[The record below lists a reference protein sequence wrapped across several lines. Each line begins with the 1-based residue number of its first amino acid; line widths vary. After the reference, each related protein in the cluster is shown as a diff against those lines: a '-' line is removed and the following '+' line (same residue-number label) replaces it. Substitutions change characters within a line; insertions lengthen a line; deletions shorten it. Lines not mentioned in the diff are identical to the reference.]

1 MSSVFIEGVGYI
13 AIDKNK
19 SEADKQAT
27 IKYMKEV
34 APKYETLGGF
44 WSGFDDT
51 KSMIYRWG
59 QKLVSSE
66 DEEKNRWYQEQ
77 IKQWGQ
83 MVGVYDSIALAKYYE
98 DITANRELTSSE
110 QADLDAN
117 TTAMT
122 EFQNDMFDAYDNRE
136 GDISDVQKKY
146 GYEQEELS
154 VLEGLQEFGKM
165 FANDPSYALG
175 SIAGM
180 VVKDPELLLLHYLRI
195 PSIAGQAS
203 ARAVQLAQQA
213 VRMQPKYVEKV
224 GKFMQNSRI
233 QAGIGRNVE
242 GATYGGV
249 YEALHDLTFNGYI
262 KKENVERGI
271 ALGALLGTAFG
282 GISGNV
288 GKSSWLVSKTGSETV
303 AKKMQ
308 QAKDS
313 VKNKPIKQP
322 IDVSVEALNKNYP
335 KNRVVTPEEVLLPE
349 GLSHKARA
357 DLWYT
362 RGVQILA
369 DDFLKKNPKA
379 GDYDAAVKNTNKTQ
393 QNHAQMVLKESK
405 LLTKQKK
412 NGEAVYTKDEIEGLA
427 AKNVAKK
434 LEKEYKINFVA
445 EGTKSTKSTKWGT
458 NREKNR
464 GLQDIEK
471 GVVTRSADDFAY
483 RFDDSIKPPA
493 EATAKQILRAGGVG
507 GVAGYFIA
515 SEDKDYGAILGMSA
529 AIATRMFVKGVDVN
543 QAKIRMKFYDVADK
557 SKSMQRMLE
566 LYTGKTMATIK
577 STLKGDNPKMTHESF
592 LNFVENHSTT
602 NKQFGKKARKALPE
616 EQQNAINAVREL
628 MNTYKTLA
636 KDYGVLK
643 SEQFIDDYIAHI
655 FKNKPPTGTVLGSV
669 KRSIGEALVDT
680 TNNAR
685 VRKLNDTISNIAK
698 KYPNLDIETDVFKIL
713 DGYSRGMSKAIAGS
727 FLVKN
732 LGKVGVLEGK
742 NPMGIIINAGE
753 KTRITAKEMG
763 YKTVDQ
769 PALEG
774 KLIHPLIKN
783 SLEDYFRT
791 SVGSPLLLDKILAVN
806 NALKRVAISFSFF
819 HAQSLVLSALYAGAY
834 VFSKSGKAKM
844 KRVRALVDGQWE
856 TNKLKVNSS
865 GEIIETTRNML
876 PNQLGDFTEASLLK
890 ELANNGVEI
899 GVKANE
905 FVDAGYSHVKKLYD
919 KVPVVGKAQDWIDK
933 WTWDIMHDKLKV
945 FSYLT
950 AKERA
955 LSGTNRGIGKIL
967 PTEKKPLTEL
977 EAQKIAGA
985 FVNDAFGGQ
994 RHTKLALE
1002 WQKKA
1007 LENANNP
1014 KGAIYQWIALATSPS
1029 KAKLSN
1035 LFLFS
1040 PDWTISN
1047 LRIAFRGMGMTKDII
1062 SKIAKGGKLTAQE
1075 VADWNMYAGYMTRA
1089 LLSTSMLAYMAN
1101 KLLADK
1107 DTDFD
1112 MQDFWLTGRLELGNG
1127 EEMVVSKQIAEPL
1140 HWLQHPLQTALNK
1153 GSTLPKSVAELF
1165 LGRKYITLKHEN
1177 YIGPSMDRT
1186 NPKDLAG
1193 WVFGK
1198 TPISASPW
1206 RRMLTDDESFT
1217 EATKKGLFGAF
1228 GSPIYPSN
1236 N

>member
-1 MSSVFIEGVGYI
+1 MSSKFIPGLGFVAVSSSKSPEERDATFQYYEDI
-13 AIDKNK
+13 APQYN
-19 SEADKQAT
+19 E
-27 IKYMKEV
+27 
-34 APKYETLGGF
+34 LGGF
-44 WSGFDDT
+44 QQGFDDVHSIAYEAWKQVNRT
-51 KSMIYRWG
+51 DDENKNAWMEREVEEWG
-59 QKLVSSE
+59 GLV
-66 DEEKNRWYQEQ
+66 
-77 IKQWGQ
+77 GFT
-83 MVGVYDSIALAKYYE
+83 DSIALEEYFKKIE
-98 DITANRELTSSE
+98 NLRPLNDTEKSDRQSNILSMENFK
-110 QADLDAN
+110 ADMYN
-117 TTAMT
+117 
-122 EFQNDMFDAYDNRE
+122 AYDNE
-136 GDISDVQKKY
+136 DGDISDVQQKY
-146 GYEQEELS
+146 GYDEEELGI
-154 VLEGLQEFGKM
+154 LGGLAAMGKM
-165 FANDPSYALG
+165 LFTDTGYMG
-175 SIAGM
+175 GQITGM
-180 VVKDPELLLLHYLRI
+180 VAKDPEMLLLGLFRI
-195 PSIAGQAS
+195 PAMAGQLT
-203 ARAVQLAQQA
+203 ARATQMATMAMKV
-213 VRMQPKYVEKV
+213 QPKYVQGLSKAI
-224 GKFMQNSRI
+224 QSNRSR
-233 QAGIGRNVE
+233 AAIGRGVE
-242 GATYGGV
+242 GAVYGGV
-249 YEALHDLTFNGYI
+249 YEALHDLTFNGHI

-308 QAKDS
+308 QAKNN
-313 VKNKPIKQP
+313 VKNKSIKQP

-335 KNRVVTPEEVLLPE
+335 KNRIVTPEEVLLPE

-362 RGVQILA
+362 RGVQILT
-369 DDFLKKNPKA
+369 DDFLKNNPKA
-379 GDYDAAVKNTNKTQ
+379 ADYDLAVLNTKQTQ
-393 QNHAQMVLKESK
+393 QKHAQMVLKESK
-405 LLTKQKK
+405 LLAKQKK
-412 NGEAVYTKDEIEGLA
+412 NGEAIYTKDEIEGLA

-493 EATAKQILRAGGVG
+493 EATAKQILKAGGVG

-515 SEDKDYGAILGMSA
+515 SEDKDYGAILGMTA

-628 MNTYKTLA
+628 MNTYKRLA

-655 FKNKPPTGTVLGSV
+655 FKNKPPTGTVLGTV
-669 KRSIGEALVDT
+669 KRNIGEALVDT
-680 TNNAR
+680 TNNAK

-742 NPMGIIINAGE
+742 TPMGIIINVGE

-844 KRVRALVDGQWE
+844 KQVRALVDGQWE
-856 TNKLKVNSS
+856 TNKLKIDSS

-876 PNQLGDFTEASLLK
+876 PNQLGDFTEAALLK

-955 LSGTNRGIGKIL
+955 LSGNRGIGKIL

-1153 GSTLPKSVAELF
+1153 ASTLPKSVAELF

-1186 NPKDLAG
+1186 SPKELAG

-1206 RRMLTDDESFT
+1206 RKMLTDDESFT

>member
-1 MSSVFIEGVGYI
+1 MSSVFIEGIGYI

-27 IKYMKEV
+27 IKYMKEI
-34 APKYETLGGF
+34 APKYESLGGF

-98 DITANRELTSSE
+98 DIKNNRELTASE

-117 TTAMT
+117 TTALT
-122 EFQNDMFDAYDNRE
+122 EFQNDMFYAYDNKD

-146 GYEQEELS
+146 GYEEEELS

-175 SIAGM
+175 SITGM
-180 VVKDPELLLLHYLRI
+180 IIKDPELLLLHYLRI
-195 PSIAGQAS
+195 PSMAGQAS
-203 ARAVQLAQQA
+203 ARAIQLSQQA
-213 VRMQPKYVEKV
+213 IRMQPKYVEKV
-224 GKFMQNSRI
+224 GKFMQNSRV
-233 QAGIGRNVE
+233 QAGIGRGVE

-249 YEALHDLTFNGYI
+249 YEALHDLTFNGHI

-271 ALGALLGTAFG
+271 ALGTLLGTAFG

-288 GKSSWLVSKTGSETV
+288 GKSSWLVTKTGSETV

-308 QAKDS
+308 QAKNNI
-313 VKNKPIKQP
+313 KNKPIEQP
-322 IDVSVEALNKNYP
+322 KDVSVESLNKNYP
-335 KNRVVTPEEVLLPE
+335 KNRVVTPEEVLLPD

-357 DLWYT
+357 DLWNT
-362 RGVQILA
+362 RGSQILFE
-369 DDFLKKNPKA
+369 DFLKNNKTA
-379 GDYDAAVKNTNKTQ
+379 DYDAAALNTKQTQ
-393 QNHAQMVLKESK
+393 QTHAQMVRKESK
-405 LLTKQKK
+405 LLAKQKK
-412 NGEAVYTKDEIEGLA
+412 NGEAIYTKEEIQGLA
-427 AKNVAKK
+427 PKNVAQK
-434 LEKEYKINFVA
+434 LEQKYKINFKN
-445 EGTKSTKSTKWGT
+445 EGTKNPRSTKWGT
-458 NREKNR
+458 EREKAR
-464 GLQDIEK
+464 GKKDIEK
-471 GVVTRSADDFAY
+471 GVVTRSADEFAY
-483 RFDDSIKPPA
+483 RFDDNVKIPPA
-493 EATAKQILRAGGVG
+493 ATTKQLLAGGG
-507 GVAGYFIA
+507 IGAGAGYLIA
-515 SEDKDYGAILGMSA
+515 SEDKHYGALLGM
-529 AIATRMFVKGVDVN
+529 IAGTLTRGFFKGIDIN
-543 QAKIRMKFYDVADK
+543 QAKIRMKFYDASDK

-577 STLKGDNPKMTHESF
+577 STLKGQNPKMTHESF
-592 LNFVENHSTT
+592 LNFVENYSTT
-602 NKQFGKKARKALPE
+602 NKKFGKKARKALPE

-636 KDYGVLK
+636 TEYGVLQ

-655 FKNKPPTGTVLGSV
+655 FKNKIPEGKVYNSI
-669 KRSIGEALVDT
+669 KKSIGETLVDT
-680 TNNAR
+680 TKNAK

-698 KYPNLDIETDVFKIL
+698 KYPKLDIETDVFKIL

-727 FLVKN
+727 YLIKSLN
-732 LGKVGVLEGK
+732 KVGILEGK
-742 NPMGIIINAGE
+742 DPMGIIINAGE
-753 KTRITAKEMG
+753 KTRNTAKDMG

-791 SVGSPLLLDKILAVN
+791 SVGSPLLLDKIIVVN

-834 VFSKSGKAKM
+834 TFTKKGKAKM
-844 KRVRALVDGQWE
+844 KKVRALVDGEWE
-856 TNKLKVNSS
+856 ANKLKVDNS
-865 GEIIETTRNML
+865 GDIIETSRNML
-876 PNQLGDFTEASLLK
+876 PNQRGDFTQATLMK

-919 KVPVVGKAQDWIDK
+919 KVPAVGKAQDWIDK

-955 LSGTNRGIGKIL
+955 MSGTNRGIGRIL
-967 PTEKKPLTEL
+967 PTEKTPLTEL
-977 EAQKIAGA
+977 EAQKVAGK

-1002 WQKKA
+1002 WQQKA
-1007 LENANNP
+1007 IENANNP
-1014 KGAIYQWIALATSPS
+1014 KGAIYQWIALATTPS

-1035 LFLFS
+1035 LILFS

-1047 LRIAFRGMGMTKDII
+1047 LRIAFRGFGMTKDII

-1101 KLLADK
+1101 KILADD

-1112 MQDFWLTGRLELGNG
+1112 LQDFWVSGRLNLGNN
-1127 EEMVVSKQIAEPL
+1127 EEMVVSKQIAEPM
-1140 HWLQHPLQTALNK
+1140 HWLQHPLQTGLNK
-1153 GSTLPKSVAELF
+1153 GATLPKAVAELF
-1165 LGRKYITLKHEN
+1165 LGRKYISLKHES
-1177 YIGPSMDRT
+1177 YIGPAMDRT
-1186 NPKDLAG
+1186 SPKELAG

-1206 RRMLTDDESFT
+1206 RRMLTDDETLS

-1228 GSPIYPSN
+1228 GSPIYPRYN
-1236 N
+1236 